1 MPSPFRV
8 PPVTKLPGPRSTGS
22 GSPVSIDSS
31 TGDHP
36 ERMVPSRGIASPGRT
51 RMRAP
56 TGSLSGGTSTP
67 SSSSTLR
74 TTRAVGGR
82 SESRECIASA
92 ARVRARIS
100 MARPVARMDTISG
113 AITPCNRAAKA
124 PPPPRC
130 TCRPPRAMASTALTP
145 NAANVPRAMS
155 VSMLVAP
162 CRSNRALSRRNGQ
175 PPTISTAMARTR
187 TVHPAVADSG
197 PANATRRA
205 NTERGHET
213 RTRRSQWSGSR
224 FDAPACPWT
233 TGIAV

>member
-1 MPSPFRV
+1 M
-8 PPVTKLPGPRSTGS
+8 
-22 GSPVSIDSS
+22 SIDSS

-36 ERMVPSRGIASPGRT
+36 ERTVPSRGIASPGRT

-56 TGSLSGGTSTP
+56 TGRLSGGTKTP
-67 SSSSTLR
+67 SSSSTPT

-82 SESRECIASA
+82 SESSECIAFSA
-92 ARVRARIS
+92 RARARIS
-100 MARPVARMDTISG
+100 IARPVARMDTISG

-155 VSMLVAP
+155 VSILVAP
-162 CRSNRALSRRNGQ
+162 CRSSRAASLKNGQ
-175 PPTISTAMARTR
+175 PPTISTTMARAR

-197 PANATRRA
+197 PANSDQHCDYGQWPADQDPEIPVVRVPVRCRRKFRELRA
-205 NTERGHET
+205 
-213 RTRRSQWSGSR
+213 SR
-224 FDAPACPWT
+224 CSPYR
-233 TGIAV
+233 